1 MMPKA
6 FLVIVLVLASCSS
19 ALAESKRQ
27 ESIQISPIAPVCYQ
41 SPQDDNAPSL
51 LAGRGCCSHH
61 KGQCGCEGGRVVCC
75 DGTLSPSCR
84 CEKDEGPV
92 N

>member
-1 MMPKA
+1 MRKA
-6 FLVIVLVLASCSS
+6 FLVIVLVLTSCFS
-19 ALAESKRQ
+19 ALAESERQ
-27 ESIQISPIAPVCYQ
+27 EQIQVNPQASICTQ
-41 SPQDDNAPSL
+41 PQDNKEAMT

-75 DGTLSPSCR
+75 DGSFSPSCR

>member
-1 MMPKA
+1 MRTLLFSFCLLLTM
-6 FLVIVLVLASCSS
+6 LTSS
-19 ALAESKRQ
+19 AWAEEPSREKASTSPSWVCTEQ
-27 ESIQISPIAPVCYQ
+27 VESDGTLSF
-41 SPQDDNAPSL
+41 
-51 LAGRGCCSHH
+51 AGRGCCSHH

-84 CEKDEGPV
+84 CEKDEGQL

>member
-1 MMPKA
+1 MRTTSLMISVL
-6 FLVIVLVLASCSS
+6 LVMLSSTAWAEEPSRKNASTSASLVCTEQVGNDGVSF
-19 ALAESKRQ
+19 
-27 ESIQISPIAPVCYQ
+27 
-41 SPQDDNAPSL
+41 